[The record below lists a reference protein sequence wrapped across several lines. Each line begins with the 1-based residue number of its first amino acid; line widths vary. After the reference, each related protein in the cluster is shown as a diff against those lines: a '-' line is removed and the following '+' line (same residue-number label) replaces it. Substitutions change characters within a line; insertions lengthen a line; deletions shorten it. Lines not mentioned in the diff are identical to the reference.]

1 MELLLNFLWLSLSLL
16 LVVTWIRAA
25 KLGHTNYTWTAF
37 VALGLLLV
45 LLLPV
50 ISMTDD
56 LVAMENPTEIEHV
69 VRRSEMPL
77 LHLAH
82 DTAALLDSGVLAVL
96 LMIGFAFLFSRL
108 SRFGLRVCPRKLTD
122 GFICITGVRP
132 PPVAVLSA

>member
-1 MELLLNFLWLSLSLL
+1 M
-16 LVVTWIRAA
+16 RAA
-25 KLGHTNYTWTAF
+25 KHGHTKSTWTALI
-37 VALGLLLV
+37 ALGLLLV

-69 VRRSEMPL
+69 RRSEMPL

-96 LMIGFAFLFSRL
+96 FLIGVAFLFSRL
-108 SRFGLRVCPRKLTD
+108 SRFSLRVCPRKLTD

>member
-1 MELLLNFLWLSLSLL
+1 VELLLNFLWLSLSLL
-16 LVVTWIRAA
+16 LVVTWVRAA
-25 KLGHTNYTWTAF
+25 KHGHTKSTWTTLI
-37 VALGLLLV
+37 ALGLLLV

-56 LVAMENPTEIEHV
+56 LVAMENPSEIEHV

-77 LHLAH
+77 LHLAQ

-108 SRFGLRVCPRKLTD
+108 SRFSLRVCPRKLTD

-132 PPVAVLSA
+132 PPMAVLSA